1 MIVNV
6 DESALT
12 DPRKAGYDGL
22 ICKSTMVVF
31 NLVFIE
37 SVRISNIHPTEIQAL

>member
-12 DPRKAGYDGL
+12 DPRKVGYDGL
-22 ICKSTMVVF
+22 ICKSTMAVF
-31 NLVFIE
+31 NLVFFE